1 MEIYK
6 DKISRKYTIPIA
18 IITLQIMRYKKLLL
32 ATLKSAAIHLVTK
45 HGTIKPFQGYTFQ
58 HTLDN
63 VPKMHL

>member
-1 MEIYK
+1 
-6 DKISRKYTIPIA
+6 
-18 IITLQIMRYKKLLL
+18 MRHKKLLL

-63 VPKMHL
+63 VPKMHFTMQPPTKIYVH